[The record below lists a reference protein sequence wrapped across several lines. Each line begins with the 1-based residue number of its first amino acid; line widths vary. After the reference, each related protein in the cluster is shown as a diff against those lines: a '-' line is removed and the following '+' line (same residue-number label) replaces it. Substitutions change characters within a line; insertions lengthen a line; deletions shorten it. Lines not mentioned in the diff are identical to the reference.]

1 MIDRR
6 TNPYG
11 FNININIPFT
21 EDDERLPK
29 LQKELLKIRDKYLG
43 NAINTSTIIN
53 LKYDLERLLYND
65 EYDGVLIT
73 CNDFTEPETWTVT
86 DLLNI
91 YKQNYPDRIEIK
103 KEYTNME
110 INNMLFDLHIKG
122 VIMNYHSP
130 AVCYDMPFHN
140 NKIFTGLI
148 HVETPIIKL
157 GNKDM
162 NKFFKELNAFTGGCC
177 NDER

>member
-6 TNPYG
+6 TDPYG
-11 FNININIPFT
+11 FNIDIDVPFT

-29 LQKELLKIRDKYLG
+29 LKKELLKIWDKYTG
-43 NAINTSTIIN
+43 SAIDISTIIE
-53 LKYDLERLLYND
+53 LKCDLEILLHNE
-65 EYDGVLIT
+65 EYEGVLIT
-73 CNDFTEPETWTVT
+73 SNDFTEPETWTVT
-86 DLLNI
+86 DLLNK
-91 YKQNYPDRIEIK
+91 YKQNYPNRIEIK

-122 VIMNYHSP
+122 VITNYDSP

-148 HVETPIIKL
+148 HVETPIIKV

-162 NKFFKELNAFTGGCC
+162 NKFFKELNAFNDGG
-177 NDER
+177 

>member
-6 TNPYG
+6 TNPYD
-11 FNININIPFT
+11 FNIEIDVPFT

-29 LQKELLKIRDKYLG
+29 LRKELLKIRDKYLG
-43 NAINTSTIIN
+43 SAININTIIE
-53 LKYDLERLLYND
+53 LKYDLERLLYNE

-73 CNDFTEPETWTVT
+73 SNDFTEPETWTVT
-86 DLLNI
+86 DLLNK
-91 YKQNYPDRIEIK
+91 YEQNYPDRIEIK
-103 KEYTNME
+103 KEYTNIE

-122 VIMNYHSP
+122 VITDYDSP
-130 AVCYDMPFHN
+130 AVCYDIPSHN

-148 HVETPIIKL
+148 NVETPIIRI

-162 NKFFKELNAFTGGCC
+162 NKFFKELNIFTGGCC
-177 NDER
+177 ND

>member
-6 TNPYG
+6 TDPYG
-11 FNININIPFT
+11 FNIDIDIPFT

-29 LQKELLKIRDKYLG
+29 LKKELIKIRDKYLG
-43 NAINTSTIIN
+43 SAINTSTIIY
-53 LKYDLERLLYND
+53 LKCDLERLLHD
-65 EYDGVLIT
+65 EEYDGVLIT
-73 CNDFTEPETWTVT
+73 SNDFTEPETWTVT
-86 DLLNI
+86 DLLNK

-110 INNMLFDLHIKG
+110 INNMLFDLQVKG
-122 VIMNYHSP
+122 VITNYDSP

-148 HVETPIIKL
+148 HVETPIIKV

-162 NKFFKELNAFTGGCC
+162 NKFFKELNAFNDGG
-177 NDER
+177 